1 MSSFVVSFKLLVL
14 SLIKLIG
21 SLFSN
26 SVISSVISL
35 RLFKISSNK
44 DLWKNCGV
52 VIEYNPD
59 NDYLILG
66 VIHPEKYAI
75 APTFSRRGCFYRLVT
90 ERERREW
97 CTV

>member
-1 MSSFVVSFKLLVL
+1 MFTKDDIVVA
-14 SLIKLIG
+14 
-21 SLFSN
+21 
-26 SVISSVISL
+26 
-35 RLFKISSNK
+35 K
-44 DLWKNCGV
+44 DDYLDKGETLKSTVGV

-75 APTFSRRGCFYRLVT
+75 PPTFSRRGCFYRLVT

-97 CTV
+97 CAV

>member
-1 MSSFVVSFKLLVL
+1 MFTKDDIVVA
-14 SLIKLIG
+14 
-21 SLFSN
+21 
-26 SVISSVISL
+26 
-35 RLFKISSNK
+35 K
-44 DLWKNCGV
+44 DDYLDKGETLESTVGV

-97 CTV
+97 CTVQILLKAIGSQRRDCEYENI